1 MLEVIHLYKTYKSKK
16 STDTEA
22 LSDISLKL
30 GDSGLV
36 FVLGKSGSGKS
47 TFLNV
52 LGGLDSFDK
61 GEIIINGR
69 SSNEFKASDFDS
81 YRNTFLGFVFQDFN
95 ILEGFSVGKNISLAL
110 QLQDLKVDKDAVSNI
125 LKQVDLEGFENRK
138 PNELS
143 GGQKQRVAIARALI
157 KNPSVIFADEP
168 TGALDSAT
176 GRQVFDTLKKL
187 SKDKLIVV
195 VSHDRD
201 FAEEYGD
208 RIIEL
213 KDGKVISDIT
223 RNERK
228 AKAHQEIEILDKMII
243 KLPKGFHLTEEH
255 IDKINKIIDRAKS
268 DTYLTVNDFK
278 DLQKAFPE
286 KVKKYEKDETI
297 VDYIATN
304 QDEIV
309 ETA

>member
-95 ILEGFSVGKNISLAL
+95 ILEGFSVGKNIALA
-110 QLQDLKVDKDAVSNI
+110 
-125 LKQVDLEGFENRK
+125 
-138 PNELS
+138 
-143 GGQKQRVAIARALI
+143 
-157 KNPSVIFADEP
+157 
-168 TGALDSAT
+168 
-176 GRQVFDTLKKL
+176 
-187 SKDKLIVV
+187 
-195 VSHDRD
+195 
-201 FAEEYGD
+201 
-208 RIIEL
+208 
-213 KDGKVISDIT
+213 
-223 RNERK
+223 
-228 AKAHQEIEILDKMII
+228 M
-243 KLPKGFHLTEEH
+243 
-255 IDKINKIIDRAKS
+255 
-268 DTYLTVNDFK
+268 
-278 DLQKAFPE
+278 
-286 KVKKYEKDETI
+286 
-297 VDYIATN
+297 
-304 QDEIV
+304 
-309 ETA
+309 